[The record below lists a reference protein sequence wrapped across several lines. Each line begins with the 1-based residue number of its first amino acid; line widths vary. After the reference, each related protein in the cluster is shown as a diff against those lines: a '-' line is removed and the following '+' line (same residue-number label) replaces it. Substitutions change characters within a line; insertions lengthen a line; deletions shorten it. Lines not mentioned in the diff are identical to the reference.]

1 MARGSIDVTVEID
14 GIKQLDRDLKRLH
27 PAVQRELKGDLKD
40 IAQGVAREAASRSGA
55 HSFSYRGAATGRSA
69 SVRSTG
75 QHGFVARFLE
85 FGFHPRGGSTFVD
98 LDTYYDQGVD
108 LYLEGVDVLLEIDTS
123 GESKHRTAA
132 SKQLRAQYQENKLT
146 WAQVAGHYNGLCEL
160 AEEVRPI

>member
-1 MARGSIDVTVEID
+1 MPRDAIHLNGVVQEEDRQIIKIGEGDGEKSYVLRMMTRDVRRKIN
-14 GIKQLDRDLKRLH
+14 
-27 PAVQRELKGDLKD
+27 AVQRKLEELDTKRATTDL
-40 IAQGVAREAASRSGA
+40 
-55 HSFSYRGAATGRSA
+55 
-69 SVRSTG
+69 
-75 QHGFVARFLE
+75 
-85 FGFHPRGGSTFVD
+85 D

-146 WAQVAGHYNGLCEL
+146 WAQVASHYNGLCEL

>member
-14 GIKQLDRDLKRLH
+14 GIKQLDRELKRLH

-85 FGFHPRGGSTFVD
+85 FGFHPRGGSTFV
-98 LDTYYDQGVD
+98 
-108 LYLEGVDVLLEIDTS
+108 EGRNIVGRVIADREQEIIDDIGDS
-123 GESKHRTAA
+123 IDKAA
-132 SKQLRAQYQENKLT
+132 RRAG
-146 WAQVAGHYNGLCEL
+146 WH
-160 AEEVRPI
+160 